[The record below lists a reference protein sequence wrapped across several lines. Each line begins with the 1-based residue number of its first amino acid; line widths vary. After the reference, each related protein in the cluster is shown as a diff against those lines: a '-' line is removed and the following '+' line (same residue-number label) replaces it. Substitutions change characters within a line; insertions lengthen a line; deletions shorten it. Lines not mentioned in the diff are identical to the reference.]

1 MLDEIKNYWKLLKRD
16 YEAKYQE
23 DFLDDYDRSKEYLEK
38 MEAYLL
44 EKQELF
50 PWDLD
55 LLSTLASV
63 KFELREDED
72 ICLGL
77 FKDFLEKFADFL
89 DPVQRAR
96 IYTNMAFYDYGEGRL
111 DYLERAY
118 ALKSPYLETY
128 KGLGLY
134 YFSQYQFDGLEKNL
148 SISKKYF
155 RQATE
160 VAPGYEPSLDYGIC
174 LYELGAYERARDIF
188 LGLYKKYP
196 NRIRVLIC
204 LAYCEAYL
212 ENKNQAKAYLDKVD
226 PGQDQ
231 NYSLSSDEIGDYE
244 IFNLYY
250 VLGEDSKFLSSWNE
264 ERLAEYYIADWDHY
278 FYALW
283 RQNKR
288 DLFAK
293 LEEKTRAYF
302 EKALEEVE
310 LDEDYDSPEEKEEI
324 LAGLKGEK
332 RDFEEMI
339 CQIKLGGPRPGLKLS
354 LEPESSCF
362 LVDCVRHKF

>member
-1 MLDEIKNYWKLLKRD
+1 MLDEIKNYWRLLKRD

-44 EKQELF
+44 EKQKDF
-50 PWDLD
+50 PRDLD

-72 ICLGL
+72 VCLGL

-118 ALKSPYLETY
+118 ALKSPYLESY

-174 LYELGAYERARDIF
+174 LYELGAYERARDVF

-196 NRIRVLIC
+196 NRMRVLLC

-212 ENKNQAKAYLDKVD
+212 ENKDQAKVYLEKVD

-231 NYSLSSDEIGDYE
+231 NYPLSSDEIEDYE
-244 IFNLYY
+244 SFNLYY

-264 ERLAEYYIADWDHY
+264 ERVAEYYIADRDHY
-278 FYALW
+278 FYVLW
-283 RQNKR
+283 RQNKG

-302 EKALEEVE
+302 EKALEEAE

-324 LAGLKGEK
+324 LTGLKGEK

-339 CQIKLGGPRPGLKLS
+339 RKIKRGGPRPGLKLS